1 MQTILITGA
10 SSGFG
15 RDIAETLAAQGH
27 RVFAGV
33 REIGGR
39 NAEVSA
45 QLKAKGAT
53 PVGLDVTEDA
63 SVDAAVR
70 QVLGASGGQ
79 LDVLDNNAGIA
90 SAGVSESFTPD
101 QVRDLFEVNVFGVQ
115 CLLRAAL
122 PTFRKQGSGLVIT
135 IGSILGRVTF
145 PFFGLYGASKF
156 ALEGMIDSYAYELS
170 QFGVEF
176 VLVQPS
182 AYPTNMYAS
191 VQRPADAGRA
201 GEYGEIGAI
210 PGKMFETLM
219 GMFNGPNAPNPH
231 DLAEAVAKL
240 MATPAGERP
249 DRVVVGT
256 AFGADAANAAF
267 APIQQQVVDGLGL
280 RSLGQVKVKA
290 AV

>member
-79 LDVLDNNAGIA
+79 LDVLVNNAGIA

-115 CLLRAAL
+115 RLLRAAL

-231 DLAEAVAKL
+231 DVAEAVAKL

-290 AV
+290 AG

>member
-33 REIGGR
+33 REISGR

-79 LDVLDNNAGIA
+79 LDVLVNNAGIA

-115 CLLRAAL
+115 RLLRAAL

-170 QFGVEF
+170 QFDVEF

-231 DLAEAVAKL
+231 DVAEAVAKL

-267 APIQQQVVDGLGL
+267 APIQQQVVEGLGL

>member
-15 RDIAETLAAQGH
+15 RDIAETLAVQGH

-79 LDVLDNNAGIA
+79 LDVLVNNAGIA

-115 CLLRAAL
+115 RLLRAAL

-210 PGKMFETLM
+210 PGKMFETFM

-231 DLAEAVAKL
+231 DVAEAVAKL

-267 APIQQQVVDGLGL
+267 APIQQQVVEGLGL

>member
-79 LDVLDNNAGIA
+79 LDVLVNNAGIA

-115 CLLRAAL
+115 RLLRAAL

-191 VQRPADAGRA
+191 AQRPADAGRA

-210 PGKMFETLM
+210 PGKMFETFM